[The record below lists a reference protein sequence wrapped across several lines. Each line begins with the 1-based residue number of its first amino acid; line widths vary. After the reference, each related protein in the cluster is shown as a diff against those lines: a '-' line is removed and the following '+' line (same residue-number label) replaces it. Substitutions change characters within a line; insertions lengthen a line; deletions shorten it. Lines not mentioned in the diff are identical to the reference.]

1 MKRVIVAIVLFA
13 AVAIGCVVMLLFE
26 RQVFGDL
33 TDLIDTAETC
43 YRNGDVEGALAAAER
58 LSKQVPQN
66 AHLLCVFLPHQ
77 ALSELEKGT
86 AGLPLILRY
95 GDPRDFPAEARRC
108 RLMLQRVW
116 DQEKPLLENIL

>member
-1 MKRVIVAIVLFA
+1 MKRVIIAIVLLA
-13 AVAIGCVVMLLFE
+13 AVVIGCVIMLLFE
-26 RQVFGDL
+26 RQVFEDL

-58 LSKQVPQN
+58 LSKQVPKN
-66 AHLLCVFLPHQ
+66 AHRLCVFLPHQ
-77 ALSELEKGT
+77 TLSELEKVT
-86 AGLPLILRY
+86 AGLPLILQY